1 MTFELKRRDL
11 NLMFLATVPIIFII
25 LAFIFARPAEIIK
38 GLHRIVTF
46 PDVLLIDYLAI
57 GGPGATFFNAGSL
70 ALIAIFF
77 VWRFEVPITSSIIS
91 AILTL
96 TGFAFIG
103 KNIVN
108 VWPIFLGGYIYA
120 KFTQSPIKDVLAV
133 VLFSTT
139 LSPAVSYLLFG
150 FDLPIY
156 IGIPA
161 AIFVGIVI
169 GFVVV
174 PLSKHLIHSHAG
186 YNIYNIGF
194 VGGLIGIVIAS
205 VMRGFGLET
214 TIQYIVTSEYSIFLR
229 NLLILIFIFFIFIG
243 YIKNG
248 RSFRGYGNVFK
259 YSGRLLSTFI
269 EELGYGIAYI
279 NIGVM
284 GLLCISYVMFVG
296 GTFNGPVIAA
306 VFTAAG
312 FSPSGKNPA
321 NTIPVLIGVYLT
333 TILKAFDVSSTSI
346 VIAAL
351 FSTTLAP
358 IAGVYGIIPGII
370 AGFLHLCISP
380 NLSTVHAGLHL
391 YNNGFSGG
399 IVAMVMAPILE
410 TFFDKNEDIF

>member
-1 MTFELKRRDL
+1 MTFELKRRDI
-11 NLMFLATVPIIFII
+11 NLIFLASGPIMLIL
-25 LAFIFARPAEIIK
+25 LAFIFSTPAEIIK
-38 GLHRIVTF
+38 GLYRIITF

-70 ALIAIFF
+70 ALISIFF
-77 VWRFEVPITSSIIS
+77 VCKFEVPITSSIIS

-96 TGFAFIG
+96 TGFAFMG
-103 KNIVN
+103 KNIIN

-120 KFTQSPIKDVLAV
+120 KFTETPVKGVLAA

-139 LSPAVSYLLFG
+139 LSPAVSYILFG
-150 FDLPIY
+150 FDLPFY
-156 IGIPA
+156 IAIPA
-161 AIFVGIVI
+161 AIFVGVVI
-169 GFVVV
+169 GFIIV
-174 PLSKHLIHSHAG
+174 PLSKHLIQSHAG

-205 VMRGFGLET
+205 VMKGFGLET
-214 TIQYIVTSEYSIFLR
+214 TPQYIVTSEYSDFLR
-229 NLLILIFIFFIFIG
+229 NLLIFFFLLFIFIG
-243 YIKNG
+243 YLKNG
-248 RSFRGYGNVFK
+248 RSFKRYNNVFK

-279 NIGVM
+279 NIGIM
-284 GLLCISYVMFVG
+284 GLLCIAYVVLVG
-296 GTFNGPVIAA
+296 GKFNGPVVAA

-321 NTIPVLIGVYLT
+321 NTIPILIGVYLT
-333 TILKAFDVSSTSI
+333 TLLRAFDVSSTSI
-346 VIAAL
+346 VLAAL

-380 NLSTVHAGLHL
+380 NLSVVHSGLHL

-410 TFFDKNEDIF
+410 TFFNKDENIF